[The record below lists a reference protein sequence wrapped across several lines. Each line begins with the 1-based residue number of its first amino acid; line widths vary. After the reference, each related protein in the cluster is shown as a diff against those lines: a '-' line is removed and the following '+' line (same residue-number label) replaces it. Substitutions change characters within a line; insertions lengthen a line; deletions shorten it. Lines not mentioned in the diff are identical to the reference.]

1 MSSPILRVDNVSK
14 NYARKASFFGPP
26 VAKTRP
32 ALAGA
37 SFDLSEGE
45 ILGIVGE
52 SGSGKTTL
60 ARCIALLERP
70 DTGKIIFKGEDLTAL
85 GPSALRSRRR
95 AIQTVFQ
102 DPYASLNPRLKVGDA
117 LAEVMLVHRL
127 ASRGEVRQRVAEL
140 LDRVGLPARAADA
153 YPAAFSGGQRQRIC
167 IARALAAQPD
177 ILIADEPVSSLDV
190 SVQAQVVNLLLD
202 LRDQLGLSVI
212 FIGHDLQLID
222 FIAPRIIVMLAG
234 EIVETV
240 PEELSIKDAHHE
252 YTRALMQAVPS
263 LDKLA
268 DRDAA
273 MRDPQGKQRRE

>member
-1 MSSPILRVDNVSK
+1 MVEPILRVEGVSK
-14 NYARKASFFGPP
+14 SYARRGLLARD
-26 VAKTRP
+26 ATTARP
-32 ALAGA
+32 ALSPA
-37 SFDLSEGE
+37 SFELMPGE

-70 DTGKIIFKGEDLTAL
+70 DTGRVMFRGEDLVAL
-85 GPSALRSRRR
+85 NERELRKRRR

-127 ASRGEVRQRVAEL
+127 AERRHVRGRVAEL
-140 LDRVGLPARAADA
+140 LDQVGLPSRAAHD

-202 LRDQLGLSVI
+202 LRDRLQLSVI
-212 FIGHDLQLID
+212 FIGHDLHLID
-222 FIAPRIIVMLAG
+222 FLAPRVIVMLAG

-240 PEELSIKDAHHE
+240 GGDVPITDARHP
-252 YTRALMQAVPS
+252 YTRALMDAVPS
-263 LDKLA
+263 LEKV
-268 DRDAA
+268 AA
-273 MRDPQGKQRRE
+273 RQSSTPESPSR

>member
-1 MSSPILRVDNVSK
+1 MVEPILRVEGVSK
-14 NYARKASFFGPP
+14 SYARKSVLPRGAVPP
-26 VAKTRP
+26 RP
-32 ALAGA
+32 ALSPA
-37 SFDLSEGE
+37 SFDLMPGE

-70 DTGKIIFKGEDLTAL
+70 DTGRVLFRGEDLAAL
-85 GPSALRSRRR
+85 GERDLRTRRR

-102 DPYASLNPRLKVGDA
+102 DPYASLNPRLKVGEA

-127 ASRGEVRQRVAEL
+127 ASRGEVGRRVAAL
-140 LDRVGLPARAADA
+140 LDQVGLSPQAANE

-202 LRDQLGLSVI
+202 LRDQLSLSVI
-212 FIGHDLQLID
+212 FIGHDLHLID

-234 EIVETV
+234 EIVETISADG
-240 PEELSIKDAHHE
+240 SIADAQHA
-252 YTRALMQAVPS
+252 YTRALMEAVPS

-268 DRDAA
+268 ARTASSSESPA
-273 MRDPQGKQRRE
+273 Q

>member
-1 MSSPILRVDNVSK
+1 MSSPILRVDGISK
-14 NYARKASFFGPP
+14 SYARKANFFGPP
-26 VAKTRP
+26 VEKTRP

-70 DTGKIIFKGEDLTAL
+70 DTGRIIFKGEDLTAL
-85 GPSALRSRRR
+85 APAALRSRRR

-127 ASRGEVRQRVAEL
+127 ARRGEVRQRVVEL

-153 YPAAFSGGQRQRIC
+153 YPAVFSGGQRQRIC

-202 LRDQLGLSVI
+202 LKDQLGLSVI

-222 FIAPRIIVMLAG
+222 YIAPRIIVMLAG

-240 PEELSIKDAHHE
+240 PEDLSIQDARHD

-268 DRDAA
+268 ERDAS
-273 MRDPQGKQRRE
+273 MRATRNKHRE

>member
-14 NYARKASFFGPP
+14 SYARKASLFGPP

-70 DTGKIIFKGEDLTAL
+70 DSGKIIFKGEDLTAL
-85 GPSALRSRRR
+85 GPSALRRRRR

-153 YPAAFSGGQRQRIC
+153 YPPAFSGGQRQRIC

-240 PEELSIKDAHHE
+240 PEELSIKDARHE

-268 DRDAA
+268 ERDAA

>member
-1 MSSPILRVDNVSK
+1 MADPILRVEGISK
-14 NYARKASFFGPP
+14 TYARKAGWFAPAGGP
-26 VAKTRP
+26 TRP
-32 ALAGA
+32 ALAPA

-70 DTGKIIFKGEDLTAL
+70 DAGRVLFRGEDLVAMS
-85 GPSALRSRRR
+85 GSALRQRRR

-127 ASRGEVRQRVAEL
+127 APRGEVRQRVVAL
-140 LDRVGLPARAADA
+140 LDQVGLPPSAADA
-153 YPAAFSGGQRQRIC
+153 FPAAFSGGQRQRIC

-202 LRDQLGLSVI
+202 LRQRLGLSVI

-222 FIAPRIIVMLAG
+222 FLAPRIIVMLAG
-234 EIVETV
+234 EIVET
-240 PEELSIKDAHHE
+240 LSADRSIADARHD
-252 YTRALMQAVPS
+252 YTKALMNAVPS
-263 LDKLA
+263 LDKLSA
-268 DRDAA
+268 GQPAT
-273 MRDPQGKQRRE
+273 REPTT